1 MIPYNKSLVGI
12 HAAIGG
18 QRNARDL
25 AALKRKYA
33 EYDRRNRMRWWH
45 TAWCAIVLAGMV
57 FAGVV
62 RDG

>member
-1 MIPYNKSLVGI
+1 MTPYNKSLVGI

-33 EYDRRNRMRWWH
+33 EYDARPDPWYMTLWIALWLGWTVARE
-45 TAWCAIVLAGMV
+45 
-57 FAGVV
+57 VV